1 MPTIEIIGPYR
12 FFFYASDRNE
22 PIHVHVK
29 KEKATAKYWVYP
41 VRLQRSKHFRDYELR
56 EIERLIETN
65 KEKFVEIW
73 NEYFND

>member
-29 KEKATAKYWVYP
+29 KKRATEGLKRGHFVKRIKKGSFRKY
-41 VRLQRSKHFRDYELR
+41 
-56 EIERLIETN
+56 
-65 KEKFVEIW
+65 
-73 NEYFND
+73 